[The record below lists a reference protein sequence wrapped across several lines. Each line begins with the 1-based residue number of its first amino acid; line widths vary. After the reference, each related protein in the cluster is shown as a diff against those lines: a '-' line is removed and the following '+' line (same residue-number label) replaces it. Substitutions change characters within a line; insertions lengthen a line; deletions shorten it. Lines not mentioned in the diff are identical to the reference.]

1 LNIYFRRKNSKSK
14 EGVEA
19 SYIIFYNLDLSE
31 DVNGVSCKVIHSNVL
46 LKIIITIKFSF
57 NLMPTVDRKTGIDE
71 S

>member
-57 NLMPTVDRKTGIDE
+57 NLTPTVDRKTGIDE